1 MSLLILFAPQGIAP
15 VSTKIYVRVG
25 GVWTEG
31 LVYTKV
37 AGAWTSGAIKAKIG
51 GSWV

>member
-1 MSLLILFAPQGIAP
+1 MSLLILFAPQGAAP

-37 AGAWTSGAIKAKIG
+37 SGVWQSGQIKAKVG

>member
-1 MSLLILFAPQGIAP
+1 MSLLILFAPQGSPPA
-15 VSTKIYVRVG
+15 STTIYVKVG

-31 LVYTKV
+31 VVYTKV
-37 AGAWTSGAIKAKIG
+37 SGAWTSGAIKAKVG